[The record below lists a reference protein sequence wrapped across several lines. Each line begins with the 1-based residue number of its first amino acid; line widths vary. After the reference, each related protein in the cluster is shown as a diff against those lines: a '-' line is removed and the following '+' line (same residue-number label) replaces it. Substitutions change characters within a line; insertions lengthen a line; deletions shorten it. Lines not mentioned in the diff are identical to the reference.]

1 MMMTECIWFSIVFN
15 WFTALC
21 WSVKARAKSNQITGT
36 KFLLRYNLANIS
48 FAFCII
54 KTIACTVWMA
64 KSRKVLRVLFF
75 DCFLCQKK
83 RNGYFSNWVRKLNQL
98 RYHNTHIEEELIAEE
113 SGTKTLKIHKPDV
126 PLKSIFS
133 TMPVSRKEPHKLL
146 LQPKMG

>member
-1 MMMTECIWFSIVFN
+1 MMMTERIWFSIVFN

-21 WSVKARAKSNQITGT
+21 WSVNQRAKSNQITGT

-64 KSRKVLRVLFF
+64 KSRKVLRVRFF

-83 RNGYFSNWVRKLNQL
+83 RNGCYFSNWVRKLNQL
-98 RYHNTHIEEELIAEE
+98 RYHNTQSWRKWRSFHPKILR
-113 SGTKTLKIHKPDV
+113 IHKPDV
-126 PLKSIFS
+126 WCLWTSQTSPPTKNGINW
-133 TMPVSRKEPHKLL
+133 
-146 LQPKMG
+146 